1 MNEETQEAPALGIH
15 AIPQLLISAGLAT
28 AEEIQG
34 LINTVGIEQLV
45 GRLRDDERLDHRQA
59 EALGAVAEGLPVCD
73 DYIAL
78 RQLGQGATGTV
89 YLARELT
96 SGSDVALKILLRSM
110 TENRQVMERFAREAE
125 LLTRI
130 DHPHIA
136 RAFAHGVCSGAPW
149 MALELINGP
158 SLDVVVK
165 ESGALPE
172 PYVLRIIV
180 QIAQGLEYAYRS
192 CQLIHRDLK
201 PGNIIAARD
210 PSAEGSNRN
219 LYTEHDIAKIIDFG
233 LARTTQ
239 TDAALTATGMTMGT
253 PAYMSPEQIRAAD
266 LDCRSDIYA
275 LGATMYHLL
284 TGEAPY
290 SGPSAMVVM
299 TAHMTE
305 PVPDPRVKVPGLSR
319 YTRDLVMTAM
329 AKNRDQRFASHGA
342 FLKSCKHA
350 LEDVGLNINQNMRLL
365 RKPMVLKTA
374 QRPGPQRQRPPSSTG
389 FPASPANLAANP
401 PSSEPAQTTDR
412 ILRKIRAKRNADG
425 SETSSQ
431 EIGPGSGATWHTPQD
446 LAHQNGTHTSAT
458 EALRQATRRHA
469 RAQQNEPSTGKT
481 ALLRA
486 GDIPDRPLSA
496 PTPSTTRIDD
506 DLHPGTGMLPWVI
519 LVLTAL
525 LAIILIALFANPW

>member
-1 MNEETQEAPALGIH
+1 MDEETQESPALGIH
-15 AIPQLLISAGLAT
+15 AIPQLLTTS
-28 AEEIQG
+28 G
-34 LINTVGIEQLV
+34 LISDDAIRDLIEAVGLEHLIESLRAD
-45 GRLRDDERLDHRQA
+45 GRIDHRQA
-59 EALGAVAEGLPVCD
+59 EALQAVSEGMPVCD
-73 DYIAL
+73 RYLAL
-78 RQLGQGATGTV
+78 HQLGQGATGSV
-89 YLARELT
+89 YLARELN
-96 SGSDVALKILLRSM
+96 SGVDVALKILLRSM
-110 TENRQVMERFAREAE
+110 TENHQVMERFAREAE
-125 LLTRI
+125 LLIHI

-136 RAFAHGVCSGAPW
+136 RAYAHGTSAGAPW

-180 QIAQGLEYAYRS
+180 QIAQGLEYAYRN

-219 LYTEHDIAKIIDFG
+219 LYTDHDTAKIIDFG

-284 TGEAPY
+284 TGEPPF

-305 PVPDPRVKVPGLSR
+305 PVPDPRIKVPGLSR

-329 AKNRDQRFASHGA
+329 AKNRDQRFTSHGA

-350 LEDVGLNINQNMRLL
+350 LEDIGLNVNDNMRLL
-365 RKPMVLKTA
+365 RKPMVLKTPRA
-374 QRPGPQRQRPPSSTG
+374 HQTSRPRPPSSTG
-389 FPASPANLAANP
+389 FPATRATAEANGP
-401 PSSEPAQTTDR
+401 GPEPAQTTDR

-431 EIGPGSGATWHTPQD
+431 ENTSGSAATWHVPD
-446 LAHQNGTHTSAT
+446 DVAGHAAHTSAT
-458 EALRQATRRHA
+458 EALRQATRRHV
-469 RAQQNEPSTGKT
+469 QNHHKEPATGKT
-481 ALLRA
+481 TVLRA
-486 GDIPDRPLSA
+486 DDIPDRPLSA
-496 PTPSTTRIDD
+496 PAPTTTQLDD
-506 DLHPGTGMLPWVI
+506 DLHPGTGMLPWAVLVI
-519 LVLTAL
+519 AAI
-525 LAIILIALFANPW
+525 LAIVLIALFAKPL